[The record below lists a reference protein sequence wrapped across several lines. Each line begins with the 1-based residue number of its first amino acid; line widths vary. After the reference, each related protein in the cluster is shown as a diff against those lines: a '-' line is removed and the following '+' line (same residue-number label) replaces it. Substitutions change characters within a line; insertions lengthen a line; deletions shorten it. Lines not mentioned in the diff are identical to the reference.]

1 VRNRALVQDD
11 ATDVASVPQP
21 PPLAAVAGEPL
32 RSQRELTK
40 HGDQEGG
47 KAAGGG
53 ARSGDRADAFGRR
66 ILPSKAPLLAMA
78 KSSVR

>member
-40 HGDQEGG
+40 HGDAQGG
-47 KAAGGG
+47 KAAGGTAHGLMIEQTQSGG
-53 ARSGDRADAFGRR
+53 AFCRR
-66 ILPSKAPLLAMA
+66 KRRFSP
-78 KSSVR
+78 